1 MSQRLNTPF
10 GNTLVIGAG
19 PAGIHAVI
27 DWSRRSAL
35 IGLLNRTGTH
45 ADKVARELDEQGCR
59 IAVDM
64 QVPRASHLSGEA
76 QLFRF
81 YNGYAG
87 IEDIWNTIVLC
98 TPGDSYLEAI
108 RELKLAGMRQVR
120 TIILISPGIGSN
132 LLVQS
137 VLNRQAS
144 SIELIS
150 FSTYYASSRF
160 PSDQSTVL
168 KTVVNGLKRKI
179 SISSNHANSSV
190 LPLIQAFLESQHIR
204 CEIVPTPLEAESR
217 SITTYVHPPFF
228 MNEFS
233 LYEVF
238 GQHSSRKFL
247 YKLYPEGPIS
257 QHTIRSMVLLW
268 KEISV
273 LLRLLGVQPLN
284 LLKFLNDDNYPVHE
298 ETLSREDIETFP
310 VADEIKQQY
319 LLYIRYSSI
328 LIDPFSEPDEGGR
341 YADFSAIAY
350 QQARKKDGYWTIPRI
365 PYEDYKRLKLLHA
378 VGERLGFPMLHAL
391 SLIEKF
397 EHKLHAFIEQAGRDH
412 IHPDLFRDET
422 EEHAEAIAALHSRQ
436 NGRKIGIE

>member
-1 MSQRLNTPF
+1 MSEELTTPF

-19 PAGIHAVI
+19 PAGIHAAI

-35 IGLLNRTGTH
+35 IGLLNREGNH
-45 ADKVARELDEQGCR
+45 ADKVARELEEQGYR
-59 IAVDM
+59 ISVDM

-98 TPGDSYLEAI
+98 TPGDSYLEVI
-108 RELKLAGMRQVR
+108 RELKLEGMRQVQ

-132 LLVQS
+132 LLVQNALS
-137 VLNRQAS
+137 GLAS

-160 PSDQSTVL
+160 PSNQATVL
-168 KTVVNGLKRKI
+168 KTVVNGLKRKV
-179 SISSNHANSSV
+179 SISSNLTDSSV
-190 LPLIQAFLESQHIR
+190 LPLIHAFLASHHIR
-204 CEIVPTPLEAESR
+204 CEIVPNPLEAESR

-233 LYEVF
+233 LNEVF

-268 KEISV
+268 KEISI
-273 LLRLLGVQPLN
+273 LLRLMGVRPLN

-298 ETLSREDIETFP
+298 ETLSREDLESFP
-310 VADEIKQQY
+310 VADEVKQQY

-328 LIDPFSEPDEGGR
+328 LIDPFSEPDEGGS

-350 QQARKKDGYWTIPRI
+350 QQVSKKNGFWTIPRI

-378 VGERLGFPMLHAL
+378 VGLRFGFPMPHAL
-391 SLIEKF
+391 SLIGTF
-397 EHKLHAFIEQAGRDH
+397 EHRLTAFLEEVGLDNV
-412 IHPDLFRDET
+412 HPDLLKDET
-422 EEHAEAIAALHSRQ
+422 EEHADAIAALHSMTAGYAERT
-436 NGRKIGIE
+436 I